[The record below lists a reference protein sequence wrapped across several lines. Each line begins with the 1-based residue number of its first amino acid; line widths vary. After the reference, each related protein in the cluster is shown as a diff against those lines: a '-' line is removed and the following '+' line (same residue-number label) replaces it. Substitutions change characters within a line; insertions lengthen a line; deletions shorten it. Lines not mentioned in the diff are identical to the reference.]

1 MAKSTVRKI
10 SFSVKKNE
18 NSFEVRIK
26 SRLIQNFETKKRA
39 IIYFKTFKTLLNMPK
54 NFKEDCT
61 SNNANNE
68 G

>member
-1 MAKSTVRKI
+1 MKSNNLKKI

-39 IIYFKTFKTLLNMPK
+39 IIYFKTFNTLLNMPK
-54 NFKEDCT
+54 NFENDCS